1 MGGVFLGAYGYA
13 DDVTLLAPSRQAL
26 QTMLDICQDFASSHS
41 MQFSTDPNPSK
52 SKTKCML
59 FSKVKT
65 ADQILNLRLNGD
77 VLPWV
82 DTAKHLGN
90 HLSTRLD
97 FSCSSPETKTD
108 LLCKRAIFFDKVHQL
123 QQQFGQY
130 HPRLVIS
137 LLSIYSTAFYGSTL
151 WKINSEE
158 HFKLTRSWNTAV
170 KMIWDLPHP
179 THKRFLESMSPVPH
193 LESVLTG
200 RYIGFVQSLLNSKKP
215 LLKLLF
221 SSSIADL
228 SSVTG
233 QNVNFLLQRHSKP
246 NFQALAQGKNLLKR
260 MIISPLPKEELWKVQ
275 LIEEISLV
283 KNDLIELKFDDKD
296 LEDILEFVCTA

>member
-1 MGGVFLGAYGYA
+1 
-13 DDVTLLAPSRQAL
+13 
-26 QTMLDICQDFASSHS
+26 
-41 MQFSTDPNPSK
+41 
-52 SKTKCML
+52 
-59 FSKVKT
+59 
-65 ADQILNLRLNGD
+65 
-77 VLPWV
+77 
-82 DTAKHLGN
+82 
-90 HLSTRLD
+90 
-97 FSCSSPETKTD
+97 
-108 LLCKRAIFFDKVHQL
+108 
-123 QQQFGQY
+123 
-130 HPRLVIS
+130 
-137 LLSIYSTAFYGSTL
+137 
-151 WKINSEE
+151 
-158 HFKLTRSWNTAV
+158 
-170 KMIWDLPHP
+170 MIWDLPHP

-246 NFQALAQGKNLLKR
+246 NFQALAQGKNLMKR